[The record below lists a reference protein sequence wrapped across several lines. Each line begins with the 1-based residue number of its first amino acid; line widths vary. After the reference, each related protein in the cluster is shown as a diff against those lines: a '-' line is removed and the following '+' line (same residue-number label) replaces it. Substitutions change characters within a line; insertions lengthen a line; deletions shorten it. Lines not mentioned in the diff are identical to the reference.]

1 MQDTDIEGLEPKAA
15 AEYVLAFVTTLKKT
29 EMDLVSATED
39 VTKWTGRV
47 ALAVE
52 KGEEELAG
60 LARAKLAEIEG
71 KKAALE
77 NELADLRLKVV
88 ILKEKL
94 QRLRRRFQKS
104 VDTDVLLAELEMLV
118 GKKDDLAD
126 RFKVEE
132 AGAKVEELKKKMS
145 GEGTGAKPG
154 GTPGRPARPEGIPSA
169 GQPRTRSSRDPPI
182 PGYSSPGPGLPVLLR
197 SQPRFSGRSPRE
209 PA

>member
-1 MQDTDIEGLEPKAA
+1 MQDTDIEGLDPRNAT
-15 AEYVLAFVTTLKKT
+15 EYVLAFVTTLKKT
-29 EMDLVSATED
+29 ETDLASVTED
-39 VTKWTGRV
+39 VTKWTRRV

-60 LARAKLAEIEG
+60 MARAKLAEIEG

-77 NELADLRLKVV
+77 TELADLRLKVV

-94 QRLRRRFQKS
+94 QHLRGRFQKS

-132 AGAKVEELKKKMS
+132 AGAKVEELKKKMADGS
-145 GEGTGAKPG
+145 ARASPGAKPG
-154 GTPGRPARPEGIPSA
+154 GTPGSA
-169 GQPRTRSSRDPPI
+169 
-182 PGYSSPGPGLPVLLR
+182 
-197 SQPRFSGRSPRE
+197 
-209 PA
+209 

>member
-52 KGEEELAG
+52 KGEGELAG

-71 KKAALE
+71 KKAAFE
-77 NELADLRLKVV
+77 TELADLRLKVV
-88 ILKEKL
+88 ILKDKL
-94 QRLRRRFQKS
+94 QHLRRRFQKS

-145 GEGTGAKPG
+145 GDGTGAKPG
-154 GTPGRPARPEGIPSA
+154 GAPGTPGAA
-169 GQPRTRSSRDPPI
+169 
-182 PGYSSPGPGLPVLLR
+182 
-197 SQPRFSGRSPRE
+197 
-209 PA
+209 